1 MSLLDMKEI
10 SKSFGGLTALNGVDL
25 ALEPGRIVG
34 LIGPNGAGKTTLF
47 NIITGVYRP
56 EKGGSIQFKGRNIEG
71 LKPHAIG
78 ELGIARTFQ
87 TPKPFRSRTVLE
99 NVMVGSFLRTP
110 RFEAAREEAFQ
121 ILQFVGM
128 DRKEDQV
135 PLNLTLADQKRLEIA
150 RGLATRPDL
159 LLLDEAVCGL
169 NLSETEDM
177 IALLRKIRERGTTL
191 FIIEHVMQVIM
202 NLSDWIVILHH
213 GTKIAEGIPEKVAA
227 DETVIKAYLGEEYA
241 FS

>member
-1 MSLLDMKEI
+1 M
-10 SKSFGGLTALNGVDL
+10 ALNGVNL
-25 ALEPGRIVG
+25 VMEPGRIVG

-47 NIITGVYRP
+47 NVITGVYKP
-56 EKGGSIQFKGRNIEG
+56 EKGGRILFKEKNIEG

-78 ELGIARTFQ
+78 EMGIARTFQ
-87 TPKPFRSRTVLE
+87 TPKPFRSRTVIE
-99 NVMVGSFLRTP
+99 NVMVGSFLRNSG
-110 RFEAAREEAFQ
+110 FEEAQKEAFE
-121 ILQFVGM
+121 ILTFVGM
-128 DRKEDQV
+128 EGKKDQT
-135 PLNLTLADQKRLEIA
+135 PSNLTLADQKRMEIA

-159 LLLDEAVCGL
+159 LLLDEAVSGL
-169 NLSETEDM
+169 NLIETEEM
-177 IALLRKIRERGTTL
+177 INLLRKIRDHGTTL

-227 DETVIKAYLGEEYA
+227 NETVIKAYLGEEYA